1 MSRNKLK
8 RFEENARMPHVVQPS
23 FEELTN
29 SVGFNL
35 RNHWQNFFPAGP
47 GPITLELGC
56 GAGEYT
62 IALACQYPQRRYIG
76 VDKKG
81 ARFWKGARQSL
92 EEGLRNVAF
101 LRIQG
106 HLIDRA
112 FGPEDDV
119 DEIWLPFPD
128 PQPGRSRERKRLTH
142 PQFLERYRRFCRP
155 HTLIHLKTD
164 NEDLM
169 AYTLEV
175 AASEGLAVEEWVPDV
190 HRLLPQEHILR
201 TVLTK
206 YEQIF
211 LTEGRTIRYCR
222 FHLFPASQAG

>member
-1 MSRNKLK
+1 MGRNKLK

-23 FEELTN
+23 YEELVAAEGY
-29 SVGFNL
+29 SL
-35 RNHWQNFFPAGP
+35 RNRWQMFFRSGP
-47 GPITLELGC
+47 GPVTLELGC
-56 GAGEYT
+56 GAGEYSV
-62 IALACQYPQRRYIG
+62 ALARQNPDRRYIG

-92 EEGLRNVAF
+92 EEGLHNVAF

-106 HLIDRA
+106 HLIDKA
-112 FGPEDDV
+112 FGPYDGV

-142 PQFLERYRRFCRP
+142 PQFLERYRRFCLP
-155 HTLIHLKTD
+155 QTLIHLKTD

-169 AYTLEV
+169 SYTLEV
-175 AASEGLAVEEWVPDV
+175 ASSEGLEVEEWVPDV
-190 HRLLPQEHILR
+190 HRLLPEQHLLR

-206 YEQIF
+206 YEHIF
-211 LTEGRTIRYCR
+211 LEEGRVIRYCR
-222 FHLFPASQAG
+222 FRLFPGSHTG